1 MMVYGEVDGIWRC
14 CDFSKVLD
22 VFDFL
27 KVLDGHFLLFES
39 FRRFKNLFDV
49 FSIEPMPNSSNM
61 IPLFST
67 RSIYLFDIWSVKISL
82 KQLKTMFI
90 A

>member
-1 MMVYGEVDGIWRC
+1 MC
-14 CDFSKVLD
+14 ASNSSDFSKVLD

-49 FSIEPMPNSSNM
+49 FNIEPMPNYIQHINSPS
-61 IPLFST
+61 FST
-67 RSIYLFDIWSVKISL
+67 QSIYLFYILVS
-82 KQLKTMFI
+82 
-90 A
+90 